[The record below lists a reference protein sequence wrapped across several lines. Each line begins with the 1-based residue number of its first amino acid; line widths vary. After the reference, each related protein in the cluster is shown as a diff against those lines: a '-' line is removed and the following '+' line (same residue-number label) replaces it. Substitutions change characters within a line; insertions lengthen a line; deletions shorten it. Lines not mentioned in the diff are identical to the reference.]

1 MIIGLGFAADMMPR
15 GGSEEVDERFDD
27 RTAFGLDFLSCQTRQ
42 GLITGRVE
50 IH

>member
-1 MIIGLGFAADMMPR
+1 MIIGLGFAADICPE
-15 GGSEEVDERFDD
+15 EEVRRMDERFDD